1 MIKVNQND
9 ENTVINDYELFHFK
23 NMRSLKI
30 PLPLYHSTCSF
41 HLFISVASASKMGQ
55 FLLLKTFEFK
65 LWKMSFELILNI
77 FTSCCYLQIQTNE
90 NDLQDL
96 LKRYHFKL
104 CLKNVLN
111 QEYKE
116 KEHVIF
122 QYSDIL
128 HTKTIEKV
136 CKLYLSN
143 GIGPFVFHSTVKPQV
158 QVHMEKLKLRKE
170 QRETI
175 NDSNVMIQLKHDFAD
190 FGSLTYNRF
199 NNIITVAIVGWK
211 LRDSAFIF
219 LEKRLGTMDDSFLLT
234 NVRLMF
240 VLTNAQLNLV
250 QKREYLQMLMAEMD
264 YSCTLSVYEGSLKL
278 SIPLIQQKSH
288 VNKLEKY
295 LGVLMT
301 SDEIKS
307 IKDDFIGM
315 QHDYKQQDTIDMT
328 ELNDKIFINQMIVT
342 VDNGIK
348 FMKHTK
354 RGKFDAIFIS
364 IHKDTL
370 YWKEKQ
376 NEKNRRSRS
385 IVLTQITEIMLG
397 KNTKGFQH
405 ESLQHIPSSCCL
417 SVISKGYTL
426 DLYTPT
432 FNPFEARKFIV
443 YLKGIHTHFVSQTSN
458 ELLFVNDYIGL
469 QYLNERNNECDKD
482 YMLQI
487 LHKFENHEG
496 IKEYKDLFV
505 SYFTENNIDGATL
518 KSMQCNE
525 FVGKFV
531 KYCNDNK
538 NANDAAINLFK
549 KLITFDFSTLKEHIC
564 IKWI

>member
-143 GIGPFVFHSTVKPQV
+143 GIGPFVFHSAVKPQI
-158 QVHMEKLKLRKE
+158 QVHMEKLKLTKE
-170 QRETI
+170 QREKI
-175 NDSNVMIQLKHDFAD
+175 NDSNLMIQLKNEFAA

-199 NNIITVAIVGWK
+199 NNTITVALAGWK
-211 LRDSAFIF
+211 LRNSAFIF
-219 LEKRLGTMDDSFLLT
+219 LEKRLGTMDDLLLST

-250 QKREYLQMLMAEMD
+250 QKREYLQMLMAEMGH
-264 YSCTLSVYEGSLKL
+264 SCALSVYDRSLKL
-278 SIPLIQQKSH
+278 SIPLFQQKSY
-288 VNKLEKY
+288 VDKLEEQ
-295 LGVLMT
+295 LGVLLT
-301 SDEIKS
+301 PDEIKS
-307 IKDDFIGM
+307 IKDEFINM
-315 QHDYKQQDTIDMT
+315 KHDYEQKDTINIDMT
-328 ELNDKIFINQMIVT
+328 EINDKIFLNQMMIT
-342 VDNGIK
+342 VDNGVK

-385 IVLTQITEIMLG
+385 IVLTQITEIMFG
-397 KNTKGFQH
+397 KNT
-405 ESLQHIPSSCCL
+405 
-417 SVISKGYTL
+417 KGYTL